1 MKHATWKWFV
11 IRRFL
16 LILLLLTLSEK
27 MLNFLYDGVIYP
39 WIGEVLH
46 FRFFMMDLENGQTVG
61 LLIRGGA
68 YLAAMGICGLLPD
81 PLRTG
86 LQSMAEQFAG
96 ERLTSWI
103 VSQTGTMTGR
113 EARLYLLGT
122 AVLTVFIIVTLVLP
136 YVIAAFAFSRMVEQH
151 IRELEVQERQQ
162 REEYDRRRNLLLSDV
177 AHDLKTPM
185 TAVAGYAR
193 ALLEEQEETGGE
205 KGLCLRNEEK
215 QALPRKEY
223 LETIYG
229 KSMQMSGLLN
239 LLFEYVKLD
248 SEGYRLN
255 RTEENLW
262 ELLRET
268 IANLYMDFEEKKM
281 EILPEIPEEEVRL
294 KVDKVQFQRVV
305 SNLLSN
311 AVRHNPEGTRVWIK
325 AEWEEEQATVRVCD
339 DGPEIPPE
347 MAAYIFDPFVLGDES
362 RRSKGGSGLGLSI
375 AWKIIDMHGGSL
387 TLEQEEGEVYTKTFL
402 IRLPCTRAETEK
414 FHGLNL

>member
-1 MKHATWKWFV
+1 M
-11 IRRFL
+11 
-16 LILLLLTLSEK
+16 S
-27 MLNFLYDGVIYP
+27 
-39 WIGEVLH
+39 
-46 FRFFMMDLENGQTVG
+46 
-61 LLIRGGA
+61 
-68 YLAAMGICGLLPD
+68 
-81 PLRTG
+81 TG
-86 LQSMAEQFAG
+86 LF
-96 ERLTSWI
+96 
-103 VSQTGTMTGR
+103 
-113 EARLYLLGT
+113 
-122 AVLTVFIIVTLVLP
+122 
-136 YVIAAFAFSRMVEQH
+136 
-151 IRELEVQERQQ
+151 
-162 REEYDRRRNLLLSDV
+162 
-177 AHDLKTPM
+177 
-185 TAVAGYAR
+185 
-193 ALLEEQEETGGE
+193 
-205 KGLCLRNEEK
+205 
-215 QALPRKEY
+215 
-223 LETIYG
+223 
-229 KSMQMSGLLN
+229 
-239 LLFEYVKLD
+239 FEYVKLD

-339 DGPEIPPE
+339 DGPEIPLE

-402 IRLPCTRAETEK
+402 IRLPCTRTETEK